1 MTNGYMVLKGL
12 QWSSCI
18 VYINDII
25 LVGRMFD
32 EHLHNLKLVFERIDK
47 AGLKLHPDKYQF
59 LQPKVQ
65 FLGHSVSAE
74 GICQTNERPVR

>member
-1 MTNGYMVLKGL
+1 MDMVGL

-18 VYINDII
+18 VYIDDII
-25 LVGRMFD
+25 VVGRTFD
-32 EHLHNLKLVFERIDK
+32 EHLKLVFERIDK
-47 AGLKLHPDKYQF
+47 AGLKLHPDKCQF